1 MGGLPYFQSA
11 FPGYHVC
18 LNGKACSAPDVYFI
32 AFCILQSLPK
42 SFSGSYQHFVE
53 KYSVSCVQMK
63 KNDITV
69 LQLDPGTKI
78 TITYVIRWHCI

>member
-1 MGGLPYFQSA
+1 MFSTHLSDFYASSIEGTIQKVGLL
-11 FPGYHVC
+11 V
-18 LNGKACSAPDVYFI
+18 FI
-32 AFCILQSLPK
+32 HAVTSKKF
-42 SFSGSYQHFVE
+42 FGSYQHFVE

-78 TITYVIRWHCI
+78 TITYVIRWHCILFNI